1 MTMDTTPPE
10 LRKAKEMAAD
20 PRYAGIWWP
29 TDEQIATA
37 RLGHSGAVLAVTST
51 LSAPASDPQ
60 SPSVTV
66 DAAGVKS
73 RRPRR

>member
-51 LSAPASDPQ
+51 LSAPAAVPIALGDGSL
-60 SPSVTV
+60 
-66 DAAGVKS
+66 
-73 RRPRR
+73 RRSKLVVLL